1 VCDENYED
9 TVLSGHILFD
19 HPLSILAWRFV
30 GLWEKVEACSLKT
43 TTIATTS
50 IFFCYVQQLDGQ
62 QATHMT
68 ALLWSIWKLR
78 NL

>member
-1 VCDENYED
+1 VVCDENYDD
-9 TVLSGHILFD
+9 TGLSGHILFD

-50 IFFCYVQQLDGQ
+50 IF
-62 QATHMT
+62 
-68 ALLWSIWKLR
+68 LLLR
-78 NL
+78 TTT